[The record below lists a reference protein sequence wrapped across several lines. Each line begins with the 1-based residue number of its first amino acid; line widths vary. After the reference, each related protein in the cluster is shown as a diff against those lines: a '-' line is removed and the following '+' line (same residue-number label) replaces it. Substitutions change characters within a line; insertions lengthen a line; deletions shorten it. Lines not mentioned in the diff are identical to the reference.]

1 MGPVH
6 FFQAQQELR
15 DAERRNGDKR
25 LGEAQVIDVLEL
37 KVCQFNLP
45 GQRILDVAAASL
57 YVLAR
62 LFEAACMYVH
72 TVDEI

>member
-37 KVCQFNLP
+37 KVCQF
-45 GQRILDVAAASL
+45 
-57 YVLAR
+57 
-62 LFEAACMYVH
+62 
-72 TVDEI
+72 